1 MTIDDKIWDEKL
13 QYNINTEA
21 TKILAWSTV
30 KIDEC
35 EYLTG
40 QEILPS
46 NKIQILE
53 QGKFAYSSLEKA
65 SEKQTKMIEDQG
77 IKQVEALDVLNPE
90 KNQKL
95 KSIEELFPKEMV
107 TNEIKNEIDEIRKW
121 EDKIKQKNL
130 KYKTN
135 KYIYIILYV
144 CVCVCMWFSSFWN
157 NKINIYPGKIIS
169 TDETAMDQTNLLKNM
184 IKVNNKSK
192 SRSKEDT
199 DKKWNTFD
207 SVNALYE
214 V

>member
-46 NKIQILE
+46 NKRQILE

-121 EDKIKQKNL
+121 EDKIKRKDL
-130 KYKTN
+130 KYKTKN
-135 KYIYIILYV
+135 IFI
-144 CVCVCMWFSSFWN
+144 WSSTIWN
-157 NKINIYPGKIIS
+157 NK
-169 TDETAMDQTNLLKNM
+169 
-184 IKVNNKSK
+184 
-192 SRSKEDT
+192 
-199 DKKWNTFD
+199 TFWW
-207 SVNALYE
+207 
-214 V
+214 

>member
-21 TKILAWSTV
+21 TKILAWWKIV

-46 NKIQILE
+46 NKRQILE

-121 EDKIKQKNL
+121 EDKIKRKDL
-130 KYKTN
+130 KYKT
-135 KYIYIILYV
+135 K
-144 CVCVCMWFSSFWN
+144 
-157 NKINIYPGKIIS
+157 NIFI
-169 TDETAMDQTNLLKNM
+169 
-184 IKVNNKSK
+184 
-192 SRSKEDT
+192 
-199 DKKWNTFD
+199 
-207 SVNALYE
+207 
-214 V
+214 